1 MVQEN
6 NATELLRWY
15 VESGIDEALEEQPV
29 NRFKAPEPVIKK
41 SSPLP
46 IASVLQAERVS
57 DATAMSP
64 VMTAVSATPAAS
76 PTPRPPTE
84 LVSRDAATK
93 SARAA
98 ATAADSLEAL
108 RDAMAAFEGCPLK
121 QTAKSLVFGDGSADA
136 KLMFIGEAPG
146 AEEDRQGIPFVGPA
160 GQLLDRM
167 LAAISL
173 QRSDVY
179 ITNILP
185 WRPPGNRTPTDS
197 EFAACMPFIERHIEL
212 VAPEILIVVGGTS
225 AKTLLGTTQ
234 GIMRTRGKW
243 LEYNREDLTAPIPAR
258 AILHPDYL
266 LRSPAQKRETW
277 MDLLEIQ
284 QRLTDTPII

>member
-29 NRFKAPEPVIKK
+29 NRFKAPEPVIQKPA
-41 SSPLP
+41 PLP
-46 IASVLQAERVS
+46 VAPTLHDEGVA
-57 DATAMSP
+57 DATAMP
-64 VMTAVSATPAAS
+64 PIMTAAPTALTTP
-76 PTPRPPTE
+76 PPPRPPAE

-93 SARAA
+93 AARAA
-98 ATAADSLEAL
+98 AAAADSLEAL
-108 RDAMAAFEGCPLK
+108 RDGMAAFEGCPLK
-121 QTAKSLVFGDGSADA
+121 QTAKSLVFGDGTASA

-146 AEEDRQGIPFVGPA
+146 AEEDRQGLPFVGPP

-173 QRSDVY
+173 QRTDVY

-197 EFAACMPFIERHIEL
+197 EFAACLPFIERHIEL
-212 VAPEILIVVGGTS
+212 VSPEILIVVGGIA
-225 AKTLLGTTQ
+225 AKTLLGTKQ

-243 LEYNREDLTAPIPAR
+243 LEYNREGLAAPIPAR

-266 LRSPAQKRETW
+266 LRTPAQKRETW

-284 QRLTDTPII
+284 QRLNNTP

>member
-6 NATELLRWY
+6 NATKLLRWY

-46 IASVLQAERVS
+46 VAAVLQAERVS
-57 DATAMSP
+57 DATATSP
-64 VMTAVSATPAAS
+64 VMTAASATPAAS
-76 PTPRPPTE
+76 PTQRPPTE

-98 ATAADSLEAL
+98 AIAADSLEAL

-243 LEYNREDLTAPIPAR
+243 LEYNREVLTAPIPAR

-284 QRLTDTPII
+284 QRLTDTSII

>member
-15 VESGIDEALEEQPV
+15 VESGIDEVLEGQPV
-29 NRFKAPEPVIKK
+29 NRFKVPEPVIQNP
-41 SSPLP
+41 SPLP
-46 IASVLQAERVS
+46 VAQTEGVAS
-57 DATAMSP
+57 ATAMPP
-64 VMTAVSATPAAS
+64 VTPAATS
-76 PTPRPPTE
+76 APRLLTE
-84 LVSRDAATK
+84 LVSRDATTK
-93 SARAA
+93 SARTAA
-98 ATAADSLEAL
+98 AAADSFEAL
-108 RDAMAAFEGCPLK
+108 REAMATFEGCPLK

-136 KLMFIGEAPG
+136 KLMFVGEAPG
-146 AEEDRQGIPFVGPA
+146 AEEDRQGLPFVGPA

-197 EFAACMPFIERHIEL
+197 EITACMPFVERHIEL
-212 VAPEILIVVGGTS
+212 VEPEILILVGGTS
-225 AKTLLGTTQ
+225 AKTLLKTTQ

-243 LEYNREDLTAPIPAR
+243 LEYNREGLATPIPAR
-258 AILHPDYL
+258 AILHPAYL

-284 QRLTDTPII
+284 QRLTDTHII

>member
-15 VESGIDEALEEQPV
+15 VESGIDEALEDSPV
-29 NRFKAPEPVIKK
+29 NRFVAPEPKETK
-41 SSPLP
+41 SSSLP
-46 IASVLQAERVS
+46 PPSAPTEIGVAEVS
-57 DATAMSP
+57 ST
-64 VMTAVSATPAAS
+64 S
-76 PTPRPPTE
+76 PTISAPPSPHTVRRPAE
-84 LVSRDAATK
+84 LVSRDQAAK

-98 ATAADSLEAL
+98 AKAADTLEAL
-108 RDAMAAFEGCPLK
+108 REAIAAFDGCPLK
-121 QTAKSLVFGDGSADA
+121 QTAKSLVFGDGAASA

-146 AEEDRQGIPFVGPA
+146 AQEDRQGLPFVGPA
-160 GQLLDRM
+160 GQLLDKM

-197 EFAACMPFIERHIEL
+197 EIAACIPFIERHIEL
-212 VAPEILIVVGGTS
+212 VAPEILVLVGGTS
-225 AKTLLGTTQ
+225 AKTLLDTSQ

-243 LEYNREDLTAPIPAR
+243 FEYSREDMANPLPAR
-258 AILHPDYL
+258 AILHPAYL

-277 MDLLEIQ
+277 IDLLEIRQ
-284 QRLTDTPII
+284 SLDENTK

>member
-15 VESGIDEALEEQPV
+15 LESGIDEALEEQPV
-29 NRFKAPEPVIKK
+29 NRFKASEPVT
-41 SSPLP
+41 SPLP
-46 IASVLQAERVS
+46 IAPVS
-57 DATAMSP
+57 HTEGVADATAMPP
-64 VMTAVSATPAAS
+64 VMTATPAAP
-76 PTPRPPTE
+76 PTPRPPAE

-108 RDAMAAFEGCPLK
+108 REAMTAFEGCPLK
-121 QTAKSLVFGDGSADA
+121 QTAKSLVFGDGAAGA
-136 KLMFIGEAPG
+136 KLMFVGEAPG
-146 AEEDRQGIPFVGPA
+146 AEEDRQGLPFVGPS
-160 GQLLDRM
+160 GQLLERM

-212 VAPEILIVVGGTS
+212 VGPEILILVGGSS
-225 AKTLLGTTQ
+225 AKTLLDTKQ

-243 LEYNREDLTAPIPAR
+243 LEYNREGLTAPIPAR

-284 QRLTDTPII
+284 QRLNDTP

>member
-41 SSPLP
+41 PSPLTVAP
-46 IASVLQAERVS
+46 VLQAESVS
-57 DATAMSP
+57 DATAMPP
-64 VMTAVSATPAAS
+64 VVTAAPAAS

-93 SARAA
+93 LAHAA
-98 ATAADSLEAL
+98 ATAANSLEAL

-121 QTAKSLVFGDGSADA
+121 QTAKSIVFGDGSADA

-243 LEYNREDLTAPIPAR
+243 LEYNRKGLTAPIPAR

>member
-6 NATELLRWY
+6 NATKLLRWY

-46 IASVLQAERVS
+46 VAAVLQAERVS
-57 DATAMSP
+57 DATATSP
-64 VMTAVSATPAAS
+64 VMTAASATPAAS
-76 PTPRPPTE
+76 PTQRPPTE

-98 ATAADSLEAL
+98 AIAADSLETL

-243 LEYNREDLTAPIPAR
+243 LEYNREVLTAPIPAR

-284 QRLTDTPII
+284 QRLTDTSII

>member
-29 NRFKAPEPVIKK
+29 NRFKAPEPAIQKP
-41 SSPLP
+41 SPLP
-46 IASVLQAERVS
+46 TAPVS
-57 DATAMSP
+57 QPEGVADAGGTPPAIMPPPVTPTA
-64 VMTAVSATPAAS
+64 
-76 PTPRPPTE
+76 PRPPKE
-84 LVSRDAATK
+84 LVSRNEAMK
-93 SARAA
+93 SARDAA
-98 ATAADSLEAL
+98 KTADSLEAL
-108 RDAMAAFEGCPLK
+108 REAMANFEGCPLK
-121 QTAKSLVFGDGSADA
+121 QTAKSLVFGDGATSAN
-136 KLMFIGEAPG
+136 LMFIGEAPG
-146 AEEDRQGIPFVGPA
+146 AEEDRQGLPFVGPA

-179 ITNILP
+179 ITNMLP

-197 EFAACMPFIERHIEL
+197 EIAACMPFIERHIEL
-212 VAPEILIVVGGTS
+212 VSPKILILVGGTA
-225 AKTLLGTTQ
+225 AKTLLNTTQ

-243 LEYNREDLTAPIPAR
+243 LDYNREGLATPIPAR

-284 QRLTDTPII
+284 QRLNDTNQ

>member
-6 NATELLRWY
+6 NATELLQWY

-29 NRFKAPEPVIKK
+29 NRFKAPEPVIQKP
-41 SSPLP
+41 SSLP
-46 IASVLQAERVS
+46 VGPVLQAGGVS
-57 DATAMSP
+57 DATAMPP
-64 VMTAVSATPAAS
+64 VMAAPPAVST
-76 PTPRPPTE
+76 TPRPPTE

-98 ATAADSLEAL
+98 AAAADSLEAL
-108 RDAMAAFEGCPLK
+108 RDAMTAFEGCPLK
-121 QTAKSLVFGDGSADA
+121 QTAKSLVFGDGSAGA

-146 AEEDRQGIPFVGPA
+146 AEEDRQGLPFVGPA

-197 EFAACMPFIERHIEL
+197 EIAACMPFIERHIEL

-243 LEYNREDLTAPIPAR
+243 LGYNREGLAAPLPAR

-284 QRLTDTPII
+284 QRLTDTPIT